1 MSKLVFRE
9 LTNDTEHYGAFRE
22 SLYSEEPI
30 EKLAEIKGN
39 KVFYYKRP
47 EEAERQR
54 IKEFING
61 EFKI

>member
-9 LTNDTEHYGAFRE
+9 LTNDTEHYGAFRD
-22 SLYSEEPI
+22 SPYSEAEN

-39 KVFYYKRP
+39 KVFYYKLP
-47 EEAERQR
+47 TDEERHR
-54 IKEFING
+54 IEQFINR